1 MLNDTIAA
9 ISTSLGEAAISVLR
23 VTGPQALQVA
33 EKVVRTRKPLSLLK
47 PRQAH
52 LANLVDKDGHVI
64 DHAMLLRFQGPASYT
79 GEDVVELH
87 CHGGLLVTQRVL
99 ELLLAAGARA
109 AEPGEFTQ
117 RAYLNGKMDITQAE
131 AVMDLIHAQ
140 STLAI
145 RAANEQ
151 LEGSIGREAQQM
163 REDLIHVL
171 AHIEAFID
179 FPEEDISPETGDAM
193 LARID
198 AVRSRV
204 QRLLATAEHGRILRH
219 GARTVICGE
228 PNVGKSSLLNV
239 LLGFERAIVSP
250 QAGTT
255 RDTIEEMLQVHGLP
269 LRLVD
274 TAGLREG
281 GDEIERHGMQRTGRE
296 IDRADLVIEVVDG
309 TRQRD
314 EGHRVETH
322 IDPSRHLLVL
332 NKADLGIDASW
343 SSDDAGIR
351 VSSVSQEGIEA
362 LRAAIRDIV
371 MRSSGSMMTDHPVAI
386 NARHKSCFERVA
398 ASLEATR
405 ESLVR
410 QDAPEFI
417 ALEAREALQALG
429 DVVGRVDIEEIL
441 DEVFSAFCIGK

>member
-23 VTGPQALQVA
+23 VSGAQAMQVA
-33 EKVVRTRKPLSLLK
+33 EKVARTRKPLAELK

-52 LANLVDKDGHVI
+52 LADLVDKEAHVI
-64 DHAMLLRFQGPASYT
+64 DHAMLLHFRGPASYT
-79 GEDVVELH
+79 GEDVVEFH

-117 RAYLNGKMDITQAE
+117 RAYLNGKMDLTQAE

-140 STLAI
+140 STLAV

-151 LEGSIGREAQQM
+151 LEGSIGREANQM
-163 REDLIHVL
+163 REELIHVL

-193 LARID
+193 LARIE
-198 AVRSRV
+198 AVLARV
-204 QRLLATAEHGRILRH
+204 GRLLATAEHGRILRH

-274 TAGLREG
+274 TAGLRDG
-281 GDEIERHGMQRTGRE
+281 GDEIEQHGMKRTGRE
-296 IDRADLVIEVVDG
+296 IDRADLVIEVMDG
-309 TRQRD
+309 TRPRG
-314 EGHRVETH
+314 ETRRVETS
-322 IDPSRHLLVL
+322 IDPARHLLVL
-332 NKADLGIDASW
+332 NKADLGTDPSW
-343 SSDDAGIR
+343 GPQEGIR
-351 VSSVSQEGIEA
+351 VSSVSNDGIEA

-371 MRSSGSMMTDHPVAI
+371 MRGGGSMMTDHPVAI

-398 ASLEATR
+398 SSLEAAR
-405 ESLVR
+405 ASLVR
-410 QDAPEFI
+410 QDAPEFV

-441 DEVFSAFCIGK
+441 DEVFSSFCIGK

>member
-33 EKVVRTRKPLSLLK
+33 EKVARTKKPLAALK

-52 LANLVDKDGHVI
+52 LADLVDKEGHVI
-64 DHAMLLRFQGPASYT
+64 DHAMLLRFLGPASYT

-87 CHGGLLVTQRVL
+87 CHGGLLVTQRIL

-117 RAYLNGKMDITQAE
+117 RAYLNGKMDLTQAE

-140 STLAI
+140 STLAM

-163 REDLIHVL
+163 REELIHVL

-179 FPEEDISPETGDAM
+179 FPEEDISPETGEAM

-281 GDEIERHGMQRTGRE
+281 GDEIERYGMQRTGRE

-309 TRQRD
+309 THSRD
-314 EGHRVETH
+314 EIQRVETH
-322 IDPSRHLLVL
+322 IDSTRHLLVL
-332 NKADLGIDASW
+332 NKADLGIHPSW
-343 SSDDAGIR
+343 GADEGIR
-351 VSSVSQEGIEA
+351 VSSVNQEGIEV

-398 ASLEATR
+398 ASLKATR

-441 DEVFSAFCIGK
+441 DEVFSSFCIGK

>member
-1 MLNDTIAA
+1 MLDDTIAA
-9 ISTSLGEAAISVLR
+9 ISTALGEAAISVLR
-23 VTGPQALQVA
+23 VSGPQALSVAAQVA
-33 EKVVRTRKPLSLLK
+33 KAKKPVADLM

-52 LANLVDKDGHVI
+52 LADLQDREGHVI
-64 DHAMLLRFQGPASYT
+64 DHAMVMLFRGPASYT
-79 GEDVVELH
+79 GEDVVEFH

-117 RAYLNGKMDITQAE
+117 RAYLNGKMDLTQAE

-140 STLAI
+140 STLAV

-151 LEGSIGREAQQM
+151 LDGSIGREALHM
-163 REDLIHVL
+163 REELIHVL

-198 AVRSRV
+198 AVRDRV
-204 QRLLATAEHGRILRH
+204 RRMLATAEHGRILRN

-228 PNVGKSSLLNV
+228 PNVGKSSLLNM

-250 QAGTT
+250 HAGTT
-255 RDTIEEMLQVHGLP
+255 RDTIEEMLQVHGIP

-281 GDEIERHGMQRTGRE
+281 GDEIERHGMKRTGRE
-296 IDRADLVIEVVDG
+296 IELADLMIEVVDG
-309 TRQRD
+309 TRPRA
-314 EGHRVETH
+314 ETRRVESD
-322 IDPSRHLLVL
+322 IEPGRRLLVL
-332 NKADLGIDASW
+332 NKADLGVHPSW
-343 SSDDAGIR
+343 GNDDGLR
-351 VSSVSQEGIEA
+351 VSSVTREGVEG
-362 LRAAIRDIV
+362 LRTAIRDIV
-371 MRSSGSMMTDHPVAI
+371 LRGSASMMMDHPVAI

-398 ASLEATR
+398 TSLDATR
-405 ESLVR
+405 ESLLR
-410 QDAPEFI
+410 NDAPEFI
-417 ALEAREALQALG
+417 AIEAREALQALG

-441 DEVFSAFCIGK
+441 DEVFRSFCIGK